1 MIETKISSDDARSLA
16 RSTVESCVAAAQQAY
31 EDAKISGLCDEG
43 AWEVAIGAI
52 RSVNVDRI
60 VEMHVAGR
68 SESAN
73 GCGDGAA

>member
-43 AWEVAIGAI
+43 AWEVD
-52 RSVNVDRI
+52 RKSVV
-60 VEMHVAGR
+60 
-68 SESAN
+68 
-73 GCGDGAA
+73 